1 MTAPSKLAVEIAEAV
16 CDRYGF
22 RADSQTHTYFIK
34 QVSAL
39 IDAKLAPL
47 VEDGARLDWMIR
59 TQAIVS
65 SSQRLKTRKP
75 LPWTKDDLENGFT
88 ICWNAENGDEI
99 STTADTQEPTPRAAI
114 DAARA
119 QRPAQEGSD
128 KP

>member
-1 MTAPSKLAVEIAEAV
+1 MSTPSKLAVEIAEAI
-16 CDRYGF
+16 F
-22 RADSQTHTYFIK
+22 TWTAETTP
-34 QVSAL
+34 VSDEIAREEIAAL

-114 DAARA
+114 DQARA
-119 QRPAQEGSD
+119 QRPAQEG
-128 KP
+128 KA

>member
-1 MTAPSKLAVEIAEAV
+1 MTPPSKLAVEIEADFLNV
-16 CDRYGF
+16 AMLDMSEEVRLRGTL
-22 RADSQTHTYFIK
+22 A
-34 QVSAL
+34 AL

-114 DAARA
+114 DHARA